1 MVLKIEPYTKKQFWR
16 TFGLKDIESD
26 SSSDTEVE
34 SLKETKKSET
44 VMNLE
49 VSDSQQLKSILA
61 KSYLNWFHFVHKILG
76 DKERSAAEEK
86 MFQKWFFFVCDVA

>member
-1 MVLKIEPYTKKQFWR
+1 
-16 TFGLKDIESD
+16 
-26 SSSDTEVE
+26 
-34 SLKETKKSET
+34 
-44 VMNLE
+44 MNLE

-86 MFQKWFFFVCDVA
+86 MFQK